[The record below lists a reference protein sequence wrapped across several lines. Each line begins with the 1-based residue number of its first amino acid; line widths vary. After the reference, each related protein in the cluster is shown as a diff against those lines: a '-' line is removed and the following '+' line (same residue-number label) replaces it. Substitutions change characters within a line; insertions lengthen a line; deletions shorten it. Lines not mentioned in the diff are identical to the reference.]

1 MRRWAFRA
9 LMSSILGLSL
19 IGSACGSSG
28 GGSPASTGGSKG
40 TITIAGFNF
49 PESNILANVYGGALH
64 GAGYTINYKPSLGAR
79 EVVAPALQRG
89 DIDMYIGYAATDLE
103 FYNGAKGEATP
114 DAAQTVA
121 KLNTYLQAK
130 GLKATEAAPAIDT
143 NAFAVLKSGKY
154 GSDTK
159 LSELTSVAG
168 QMTLGG
174 PPECPQRPFC
184 QVGLQKV
191 YGLNFK
197 AFKPLDSGGPLTKAA
212 LDKGDIDIG
221 LIFSSDSAFS
231 TGKYVQLQDDK
242 HLQNADN
249 VVPIGASKVMSSDV
263 TSILNKVSAK
273 LTTDALIQMNKS
285 SDVDKEDPSTIAADW
300 LKKNGFST

>member
-19 IGSACGSSG
+19 MASACGSSG
-28 GGSPASTGGSKG
+28 GGSPASTGSKG
-40 TITIAGFNF
+40 TITVAGFNF
-49 PESNILANVYGGALH
+49 SESNILANVYGGALH
-64 GAGYTINYKPSLGAR
+64 GIGYTVNYKPSLGAR
-79 EVVAPALQRG
+79 EVVAPALERG
-89 DIDMYIGYAATDLE
+89 DIDMYVGYAATDLE
-103 FYNGAKGEATP
+103 FYDNAAGLATP
-114 DAAQTVA
+114 DPAATVS
-121 KLNTYLQAK
+121 KLNTYLSSK
-130 GLKATEAAPAIDT
+130 NLKASTAAPAIDT

-154 GSDTK
+154 GKDTRLSD
-159 LSELTSVAG
+159 LASVAS

-174 PPECPQRPFC
+174 PPECPTRPFC
-184 QVGLQKV
+184 QLGLKNT

-212 LDKGDIDIG
+212 LDQGDIDIG

-249 VVPIGASKVMSSDV
+249 VVPIGRSSLFTPEV
-263 TSILNKVSAK
+263 TALLNRVSAK
-273 LTTDALIQMNKS
+273 LTTEALIQMNKS
-285 SDVDKEDPSTIAADW
+285 SDVDKEDPGQIATDW
-300 LKKNGFST
+300 LKKNGFAT